1 MAPGAA
7 GYIQHQFEFKPAPL
21 KTKGAAP
28 GKSHNQSLAPEEI
41 PRPCFL
47 PDSEADGTKDFLLE
61 LLSES
66 RELLFQVG
74 DFFLEDC
81 DIAFQARDL
90 LPHG

>member
-1 MAPGAA
+1 MR
-7 GYIQHQFEFKPAPL
+7 HPANHTTKTWPL
-21 KTKGAAP
+21 KKYQDHVFSQT
-28 GKSHNQSLAPEEI
+28 L
-41 PRPCFL
+41 RP
-47 PDSEADGTKDFLLE
+47 TVQKDFLLE

-90 LPHG
+90 FPHG